1 MITLSRIERTALA
14 HGWHR
19 LLDDVLS
26 NGRPVDLPI
35 RMRLTQS
42 ETLHV
47 ISAGF
52 ALQRVCELSYALCP
66 LAMALCD
73 DLLHAQG
80 DDGSFG
86 SVAATAVVTRA
97 LLDLRHMP
105 GSETVADR
113 IDFAIEHALHCLA
126 LSQDEDGLLG
136 GCEID
141 SAIAL
146 WQLGGRSEFAA
157 AVQLDELEQAMGG
170 SRWQCLATHAAIAA

>member
-35 RMRLTQS
+35 RLRLMEQR
-42 ETLHV
+42 TLHAV
-47 ISAGF
+47 SAAF
-52 ALQRVCELSYALCP
+52 ALQRVCELSYAVCP
-66 LAMALCD
+66 LAEALCD
-73 DLLHAQG
+73 DLLHAQS

-86 SVAATAVVTRA
+86 SVAATAVALRA
-97 LLDLRHMP
+97 LLDLQRMP
-105 GSETVADR
+105 GSGAIAAQIE
-113 IDFAIEHALHCLA
+113 FAAGHALASLA
-126 LSQDEDGLLG
+126 QSQDDDGLLG

-146 WQLGGRSEFAA
+146 WQLAGRDEFQR
-157 AVQLDELEQAMGG
+157 AVRFEELEEALAG
-170 SRWQCLATHAAIAA
+170 SRWQCRGEAPVTA

>member
-35 RMRLTQS
+35 RLRLTQS
-42 ETLHV
+42 ETLHAT
-47 ISAGF
+47 SAAF
-52 ALQRVCELSYALCP
+52 ALQRVCELSYAVCP

-86 SVAATAVVTRA
+86 SIAATAVVTRA

-105 GSETVADR
+105 GSEADADR
-113 IDFAIEHALHCLA
+113 IDFAIHHALHSLA
-126 LSQDEDGLLG
+126 LNQDEDGLLG

-146 WQLGGRSEFAA
+146 WQLGSRGEFTA
-157 AVQLDELEQAMGG
+157 AVRLDELEQAMGC
-170 SRWQCLATHAAIAA
+170 SRWQCLATRVAVAA